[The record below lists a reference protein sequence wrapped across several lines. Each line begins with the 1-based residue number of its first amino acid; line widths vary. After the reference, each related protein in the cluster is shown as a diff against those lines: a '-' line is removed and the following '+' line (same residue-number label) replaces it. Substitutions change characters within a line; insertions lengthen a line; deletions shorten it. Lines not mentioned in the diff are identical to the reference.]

1 MSEALMPWHSR
12 NCTKIRCSVAHLP
25 DLAEPIRQT
34 CTQGRFR
41 NLGCKKNE
49 LSNFFGYNPN
59 MQDVG
64 LLGKNS
70 LCMPS
75 TCLCSRV
82 VGAHFLL
89 GICPC
94 GLCCDGWAGQDE
106 CSSQGR
112 CGLLCEVLLLQQKQQ
127 QCSEAA
133 VLVWD
138 TRPNRAAK
146 AWILMLSR
154 LCQSDPCTCSCG
166 RTCRPLHL
174 QQRPAMVFSDS
185 ISAWGQP

>member
-1 MSEALMPWHSR
+1 MSDALLPWHSR
-12 NCTKIRCSVAHLP
+12 NCTKIRCCVAHLP

-41 NLGCKKNE
+41 KVFWGCKKND
-49 LSNFFGYNPN
+49 LSILCYNPN
-59 MQDVG
+59 MQDEG

-106 CSSQGR
+106 CSSQGS

-133 VLVWD
+133 VLAWD
-138 TRPNRAAK
+138 TRRNRAAESVDSHVK
-146 AWILMLSR
+146 DSHGNAAVCANLINLIPAHVPVVVLADV
-154 LCQSDPCTCSCG
+154 CICSKG
-166 RTCRPLHL
+166 
-174 QQRPAMVFSDS
+174 QQ
-185 ISAWGQP
+185 